1 MTETNQ
7 SGSSWL
13 VGWLVGWE
21 EVCWEEGFDR

>member
-13 VGWLVGWE
+13 VGWLGRSLLGRRVW
-21 EVCWEEGFDR
+21 

>member
-7 SGSSWL
+7 SGSGWL